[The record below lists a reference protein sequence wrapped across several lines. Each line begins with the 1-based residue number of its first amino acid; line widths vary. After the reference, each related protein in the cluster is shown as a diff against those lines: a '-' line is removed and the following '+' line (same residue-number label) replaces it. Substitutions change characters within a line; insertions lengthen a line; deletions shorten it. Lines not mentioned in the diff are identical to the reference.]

1 MNGGVPRR
9 EWYEASLG
17 ARKQGG
23 ILLPTTDAKY
33 SAAFE
38 MSRKLLGLYEM
49 LSEVDIAPAV
59 QRSFDGK

>member
-38 MSRKLLGLYEM
+38 MSRKLLGLYEN
-49 LSEVDIAPAV
+49 AK
-59 QRSFDGK
+59 RSRYRAGCAKEFRW